1 MNYFCIAVK
10 TLFDSICFSILEEN
24 HLLVSVEEL
33 STSLDSL
40 HPEPSN
46 LSCEES
52 VYWSDPEQTEPLCLV
67 TRKNDNIPSDLP
79 QSSARKFCTANM

>member
-10 TLFDSICFSILEEN
+10 TWFDSICFSILEEN
-24 HLLVSVEEL
+24 NLVSMEEL
-33 STSLDSL
+33 STSLDSP
-40 HPEPSN
+40 HPESLS

-67 TRKNDNIPSDLP
+67 TRKNNNIPSDLSE
-79 QSSARKFCTANM
+79 SSARKFCTENM

>member
-1 MNYFCIAVK
+1 MNYFCE
-10 TLFDSICFSILEEN
+10 TLFDSICFSIFEEN
-24 HLLVSVEEL
+24 NLVSMEEL
-33 STSLDSL
+33 STSLDSSP
-40 HPEPSN
+40 HPECLRV

>member
-1 MNYFCIAVK
+1 LNYFCE

-24 HLLVSVEEL
+24 NLVSMEEL
-33 STSLDSL
+33 STSLDSP
-40 HPEPSN
+40 HPESLS

-79 QSSARKFCTANM
+79 QSSARKFAQQTCDHFF